1 VLLIVLIFAI
11 IGINLFKGKSYFCD
25 MENIIGLSN
34 QEKEKLIETK
44 TDCINYGG
52 DWCKYHYNFD
62 DISNSMI

>member
-1 VLLIVLIFAI
+1 
-11 IGINLFKGKSYFCD
+11 
-25 MENIIGLSN
+25 MENIIGLTN